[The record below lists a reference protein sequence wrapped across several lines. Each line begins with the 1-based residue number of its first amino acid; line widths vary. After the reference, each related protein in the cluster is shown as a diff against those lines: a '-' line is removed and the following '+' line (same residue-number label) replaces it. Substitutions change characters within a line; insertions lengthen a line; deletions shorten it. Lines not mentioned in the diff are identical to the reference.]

1 MASAEPVA
9 SGPALN
15 EARRWA
21 ITATVMLVSV
31 LQILDTSITNV
42 ALPHIQGALSAGLDE
57 VSWVLTSYLAANAI
71 ILPATGWLT
80 ARLGRRR
87 FFLLCTLLF
96 TLSSFLSAVAPS
108 VEFLIA
114 ARVLQGLGGGPIIP
128 IAQAVLWEIF
138 PPRQRGMAMAVWGM
152 GIVLAPTFGPT
163 VGGWIADNWSWRWIF
178 YINLPIGVIG
188 FFMASLLLFDSPHAR
203 PAGRADLLGLVL
215 MIVGFG
221 GLQLVLDRGEREDW
235 FDSGM
240 IIGLAVLAVAA
251 LVAFVIH
258 ELTTDAP
265 LLDLSVLADRNFTVG
280 SLVMSMAG
288 FGFYASMLLLALYT
302 QKLMGYDAWTS
313 GLVLAPSG
321 IGQAVML
328 LFVGYLVSRYD
339 QRVLL
344 SFGVLMN
351 GLATFMMSNVTL
363 SIDFWSLAFPRLLQG
378 LGMGCIFVPLQM
390 LAFASIPMRHLP
402 NATALFSVV
411 RNIGGSAGVAISTT
425 LLSRR
430 AQLHQSALV
439 ANIHVWDP
447 ETADRLRRW
456 TDHFQARGADTV
468 TAGQQAVTMLY
479 RETQAQAQVL
489 AFMDDFRLLAVMY
502 AGLVLL
508 IFFMHRMRTERAG
521 TGEASEERTVATA
534 AAAE

>member
-1 MASAEPVA
+1 MPTE
-9 SGPALN
+9 PALSN
-15 EARRWA
+15 ARRWA
-21 ITATVMLVSV
+21 ITASVMLVSV

-96 TLSSFLSAVAPS
+96 TVSSFLSAIAPS
-108 VEFLIA
+108 VEFLIG
-114 ARVLQGLGGGPIIP
+114 ARILQGLGGGPIIP

-178 YINLPIGVIG
+178 YINLPIGVVG
-188 FFMASLLLFDSPHAR
+188 FFAASLLLFDSPEAK
-203 PAGRADLLGLVL
+203 PAGRVDLLGLML

-240 IIGLAVLAVAA
+240 ITMLAVLAIAA
-251 LVAFVIH
+251 LVAFVIR
-258 ELTTDAP
+258 ELTADEP
-265 LLDLSVLADRNFTVG
+265 LLDLSVLADRNFTLG

-328 LFVGYLVSRYD
+328 LVVGYAVNRFD
-339 QRVLL
+339 QRIVLA
-344 SFGVLMN
+344 FGVLMN
-351 GLATFMMSNVTL
+351 GLATFLMSNVTL
-363 SIDFWSLAFPRLLQG
+363 SIDFWSLALPRLIQG
-378 LGMGCIFVPLQM
+378 VGMGCIFVPLQM
-390 LAFASIPMRHLP
+390 LAFASIPIRHLP

-425 LLSRR
+425 LLTRR
-430 AQLHQSALV
+430 AQMHQSVLV
-439 ANIHVWDP
+439 ANTNVWAP
-447 ETADRLRRW
+447 ETTERLRTW
-456 TDHFQARGADTV
+456 TQHFQAQGADAV
-468 TAGQQAVTMLY
+468 TAGQQAVAMLY
-479 RETQAQAQVL
+479 RETLAQAQVL
-489 AFMDDFRLLAVMY
+489 AFMDDFRLLAIMY
-502 AGLVLL
+502 ACLVFL
-508 IFFMHRMRTERAG
+508 IFFMHRTRTERAERQG
-521 TGEASEERTVATA
+521 PASERAVAA
-534 AAAE
+534 VPAE

>member
-1 MASAEPVA
+1 M
-9 SGPALN
+9 
-15 EARRWA
+15 
-21 ITATVMLVSV
+21 
-31 LQILDTSITNV
+31 
-42 ALPHIQGALSAGLDE
+42 
-57 VSWVLTSYLAANAI
+57 
-71 ILPATGWLT
+71 
-80 ARLGRRR
+80 
-87 FFLLCTLLF
+87 
-96 TLSSFLSAVAPS
+96 
-108 VEFLIA
+108 
-114 ARVLQGLGGGPIIP
+114 
-128 IAQAVLWEIF
+128 
-138 PPRQRGMAMAVWGM
+138 
-152 GIVLAPTFGPT
+152 
-163 VGGWIADNWSWRWIF
+163 
-178 YINLPIGVIG
+178 
-188 FFMASLLLFDSPHAR
+188 
-203 PAGRADLLGLVL
+203 VL

-221 GLQLVLDRGEREDW
+221 ALQLFLDRGERQDW

-240 IIGLAVLAVAA
+240 ITGLAILAVAA
-251 LVAFVIH
+251 LTAFVVR
-258 ELTTDAP
+258 ELTADEP
-265 LLDLSVLADRNFTVG
+265 LLDLSMLADRNFTVG
-280 SLVMSMAG
+280 SVVMSMAG

-339 QRVLL
+339 QRILL
-344 SFGVLMN
+344 AFGVLMN

-363 SIDFWSLAFPRLLQG
+363 NIDFWSLAFPRLLQG

-439 ANIHVWDP
+439 ANVHAWDP
-447 ETADRLRRW
+447 ETAARLRLW
-456 TDHFQARGADTV
+456 TQHFQDHGADAM
-468 TAGQQAVTMLY
+468 TAGQQAVAMLY

-502 AGLVLL
+502 AGLVFL

-521 TGEASEERTVATA
+521 PKGVADERAVA
-534 AAAE
+534 AAVAAE

>member
-1 MASAEPVA
+1 MASV
-9 SGPALN
+9 
-15 EARRWA
+15 
-21 ITATVMLVSV
+21 
-31 LQILDTSITNV
+31 
-42 ALPHIQGALSAGLDE
+42 
-57 VSWVLTSYLAANAI
+57 
-71 ILPATGWLT
+71 
-80 ARLGRRR
+80 
-87 FFLLCTLLF
+87 
-96 TLSSFLSAVAPS
+96 
-108 VEFLIA
+108 
-114 ARVLQGLGGGPIIP
+114 
-128 IAQAVLWEIF
+128 
-138 PPRQRGMAMAVWGM
+138 
-152 GIVLAPTFGPT
+152 
-163 VGGWIADNWSWRWIF
+163 
-178 YINLPIGVIG
+178 
-188 FFMASLLLFDSPHAR
+188 LLFDSPHAK
-203 PAGRADLLGLVL
+203 PAGRADLLGMVL

-235 FDSGM
+235 FDSGL
-240 IIGLAVLAVAA
+240 IAGLTVLAIAA
-251 LVAFVIH
+251 LTAFVIR
-258 ELTTDAP
+258 ELTADEP
-265 LLDLSVLADRNFTVG
+265 LLDLSMLADRNFTVG
-280 SLVMSMAG
+280 SVVMSMAG

-328 LFVGYLVSRYD
+328 LFVGYLVNRCD
-339 QRVLL
+339 QRILL

-363 SIDFWSLAFPRLLQG
+363 NIDFWSLAFPRLLQG

-425 LLSRR
+425 LLTRR

-439 ANIHVWDP
+439 ANVHVWDP
-447 ETADRLRRW
+447 ETTERLRLW
-456 TDHFQARGADTV
+456 TQHFQARGADTV
-468 TAGQQAVTMLY
+468 TAGQQAVAMLY

-489 AFMDDFRLLAVMY
+489 AFMDDFRMLALMY

-508 IFFMHRMRTERAG
+508 IFFMHRMRTERLGSKDSAD
-521 TGEASEERTVATA
+521 ERAVAA